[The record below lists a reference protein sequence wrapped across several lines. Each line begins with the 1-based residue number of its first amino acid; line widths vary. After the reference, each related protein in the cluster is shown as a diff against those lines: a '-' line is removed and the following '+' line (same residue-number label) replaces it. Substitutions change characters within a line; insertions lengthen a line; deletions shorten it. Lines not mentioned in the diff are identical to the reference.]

1 VYQLKLFF
9 SSSKN
14 NSAVFDNMVLL
25 GHIIFMGDEIC
36 GEISLKSKSLSLLVS
51 INLSRQKAYPN
62 PSLTK
67 ILAL

>member
-1 VYQLKLFF
+1 MCQLKLFF

-14 NSAVFDNMVLL
+14 NSAVFDNMDLL
-25 GHIIFMGDEIC
+25 GHIIFIGDEIC
-36 GEISLKSKSLSLLVS
+36 GEISLKIKSLSELVS
-51 INLSRQKAYPN
+51 INLSMQKAYHN